1 MFGIDVR
8 AKFEERWRADR
19 LKPLLKPLLVC
30 SSARGCFAPRPDHLG
45 VASRVVRALLRKC
58 TPEQPLS
65 ISFPTAES
73 PTAKVEWGPH
83 TLFDE
88 SKAARP

>member
-1 MFGIDVR
+1 M
-8 AKFEERWRADR
+8 ANTYLTYW
-19 LKPLLKPLLVC
+19 
-30 SSARGCFAPRPDHLG
+30 
-45 VASRVVRALLRKC
+45 VVRVGDEWALLRKC